1 MRERRKLLTSLL
13 QPFHSRTKGINGIH
27 GINESKELLMK
38 VKGLAAL
45 KAGGP
50 LESFEFERRSLAAT
64 DVAFKITH
72 AGICHSDIHQVREEW
87 GPALFPMV
95 PGHEI
100 VGVVTEIGSSVSKF
114 KIGDRIGVGVFID
127 SCRICEPCKSGLQQ
141 YCDEGMT
148 GTYNG
153 YERDGKTIAFGG
165 YSNGFVI
172 DQDYAV
178 TIPSNLDMAGVAPLL
193 CAGIT
198 LYSPIKHFKVTRGS
212 KVAVMGLGGLGHMG
226 VKFAAAMGAEVT
238 VLSHSANKK
247 EDALRMGA
255 KEFVVVRSDEDLK
268 PLKRKFD
275 LILNTVSAMVDINQ
289 YLATLK
295 IDGTLVIIGLPDS
308 PYAVSAGAMLNGR
321 KSLTGSMIG
330 GMPELQEM
338 LDFAGLHNI
347 VSDIELIN
355 ADYVEEA
362 YRRTVASDVK
372 YRFVID
378 ASTF

>member
-1 MRERRKLLTSLL
+1 
-13 QPFHSRTKGINGIH
+13 
-27 GINESKELLMK
+27 MK
-38 VKGLAAL
+38 VKAIAAL
-45 KAGGP
+45 KSGGP
-50 LESFEFERRSLAAT
+50 LVPYEFERRPVGT
-64 DVAFKITH
+64 HDVAFKITH

-87 GPALFPMV
+87 GPAIFPMV

-100 VGVVTEIGSSVSKF
+100 VGIVSEVGSSVTKF
-114 KIGDRIGVGVFID
+114 KVGDRIGVGVFID
-127 SCRICEPCKSGLQQ
+127 SCGNCEPCKNGQEN

-153 YERDGKTIAFGG
+153 YERDGKTVAMGG

-172 DQDYAV
+172 NEKYAV

-198 LYSPIKHFKVTRGS
+198 LYSPIKHFKTKPGM

-226 VKFAAAMGAEVT
+226 VKFAAAIGAEVT

-255 KEFVVVRSDEDLK
+255 KDFIVVKSDDDLI
-268 PLKRKFD
+268 PLRRRFD
-275 LILNTVSAMVDINQ
+275 LILNTVSAMVNVNA

-295 IDGTLVIIGLPDS
+295 IDGTLVVIGLPDA
-308 PYAVSAGAMLNGR
+308 PYAINAGALLNGR
-321 KSLTGSMIG
+321 KSMTGSMIG

-338 LDFAGLHNI
+338 LNFAGEQNI

-355 ADYVEEA
+355 ADYVNQA
-362 YRRTVASDVK
+362 YERTVASDVK

-378 ASTF
+378 ANSI